1 MRVLSQHYG
10 KYRAS
15 GRALR
20 DKIISLSSQ
29 CRRSSFLK
37 QPMEE
42 AGPSLPSFQVL
53 RAIDARELAG
63 SGDTAWRLPAR
74 APSAR
79 ELEEVVKRI
88 ENDRPGLSIERPV
101 HILLGAASRCRSTSR
116 RVSHVC
122 TRQMRGKPLLR
133 LSDGVGVC
141 SAPFACVQAAPSAK
155 NKIDLLELAYEL
167 CGTYRTRRTSTAPA
181 YQVPP
186 LMTMRSLRSFV
197 SLNPSIAGAR
207 IVARVL
213 PYLAETKQALVLGLP
228 TSYGGYGLGIP
239 RMNYE
244 VKAIAGARTTS
255 GRSSFRC
262 DLCWP
267 DAKLDVEY
275 QSREMHEGEESRI
288 RDSRRTNAL
297 MAMGWTVVGVTND
310 ELDSLAATD
319 AIADTIRRLLGKR
332 VQVRD
337 YHRNVA
343 FDGAFS
349 STRKSARR

>member
-1 MRVLSQHYG
+1 
-10 KYRAS
+10 
-15 GRALR
+15 
-20 DKIISLSSQ
+20 
-29 CRRSSFLK
+29 
-37 QPMEE
+37 
-42 AGPSLPSFQVL
+42 
-53 RAIDARELAG
+53 
-63 SGDTAWRLPAR
+63 
-74 APSAR
+74 
-79 ELEEVVKRI
+79 
-88 ENDRPGLSIERPV
+88 
-101 HILLGAASRCRSTSR
+101 
-116 RVSHVC
+116 
-122 TRQMRGKPLLR
+122 
-133 LSDGVGVC
+133 
-141 SAPFACVQAAPSAK
+141 
-155 NKIDLLELAYEL
+155 
-167 CGTYRTRRTSTAPA
+167 
-181 YQVPP
+181 
-186 LMTMRSLRSFV
+186 MTMRSLRSFV

-213 PYLAETKQALVLGLP
+213 PYLADGSASPRETKQALVLGLP

-332 VQVRD
+332 MQVRVSD
-337 YHRNVA
+337 YHA
-343 FDGAFS
+343 
-349 STRKSARR
+349 RKLRLRRQLGLPVGYD

>member
-1 MRVLSQHYG
+1 ME
-10 KYRAS
+10 
-15 GRALR
+15 
-20 DKIISLSSQ
+20 
-29 CRRSSFLK
+29 
-37 QPMEE
+37 PMQVCFSHQT
-42 AGPSLPSFQVL
+42 AFQVL

-197 SLNPSIAGAR
+197 SLTPSIAGAR

-213 PYLAETKQALVLGLP
+213 PYLADGSASPRETKQALVLGLP

-332 VQVRD
+332 VQVRVSD
-337 YHRNVA
+337 YHA
-343 FDGAFS
+343 
-349 STRKSARR
+349 RKLRLRRQLGLPVGYD